1 MATYIDKPV
10 EVTVQ
15 LGTQPIDTV
24 GFETAMF
31 LAIHNVFTDRQR
43 IYLSTDA
50 MEADG
55 FAVGSPAYKFAEKA
69 FGGNFRPQQVTI
81 GRMSLTA
88 TNVDFTGQTNSET
101 VVVNVTTGGF
111 DKAVQ
116 FAIVSGVPTTPA
128 AIATG
133 LAAAITA
140 DEDINGFLTA
150 TATTGILTITPVDD
164 SSVSVGFGAGNYKIV
179 NTSAETVAT
188 TLSDVLDED
197 PNWYFLSTESHADAD
212 IIAAAAF
219 ANTHYKL
226 HVYSTSAENNRAQPN
241 VTTSIANQ
249 LAALNYPSLG
259 MFDPRAEI
267 DYPEGGEVGA
277 MASNDPSYGDSIH
290 LKTLPGVIAPQMSE
304 NDRKNVFDRRLNF
317 YRTIN
322 KVGAYNGGLTGS
334 GQYVDTIRFSHW
346 LKFRLEESVFAYMKR
361 RSDTGRSMK
370 MSDEDLP
377 NLKGIM
383 MNNPINIGIRNGS
396 ILTGYDATNN
406 VFYDPVITIPKRATI
421 SSNDIAD
428 RILRDVLIDLVYN
441 SSLHYVKITASV
453 QLDRTA
459 SASTNTQTSTTTGA

>member
-31 LAIHNVFTDRQR
+31 LAIHNVFADRQR

-50 MEADG
+50 MESDG
-55 FAVGSPAYKFAEKA
+55 FAVGSPAYTFAEKA
-69 FGGNFRPQQVTI
+69 FGGNFRPQQITI
-81 GRMSLTA
+81 GRMALTA
-88 TNVDFTGQTNSET
+88 TNVDFTGKTNSET
-101 VVVNVTTGGF
+101 VVVNITTGGF

-116 FAIVSGVPTTPA
+116 FVIVSGVETTPA

-133 LAAAITA
+133 LAALITA
-140 DEDINGFLTA
+140 DEDINGFVTA
-150 TATTGILTITPVDD
+150 TAAAGVLTITPTDA
-164 SSVSVGFGAGNYKIV
+164 SPMSVGYGAGNYTIR

-197 PNWYFLSTESHADAD
+197 ANWYFLSTESHADAD
-212 IIAAAAF
+212 LIAAAAF

-226 HVYSTSAENNRAQPN
+226 HVYSSSNENNKAQPN

-249 LAALNYPSLG
+249 ISALSYPSLG
-259 MFDPRAEI
+259 MYDPRAEI

-290 LKTLPGVIAPQMSE
+290 LKTLPGVIAPVLSE
-304 NDRKNVFDRRLNF
+304 NDRKNLFDRRMNF

-322 KVGAYNGGLTGS
+322 KVGSFNAGLTGS
-334 GQYVDTIRFSHW
+334 GQFVDTIRFSHW

-361 RSDTGRSMK
+361 RSDTGQSMK
-370 MSDEDLP
+370 MSDDDLP
-377 NLKGIM
+377 NLKSIM
-383 MNNPINIGIRNGS
+383 LNNPINVGIRNKS
-396 ILTGYDATNN
+396 ILTGYDSVNN
-406 VFYDPVITIPKRATI
+406 VFYDPIITIPKRADIPT
-421 SSNDIAD
+421 NDIAD
-428 RILRDVLIDLVYN
+428 RILRDVKIDLVYN

>member
-50 MEADG
+50 MESDG
-55 FAVGSPAYKFAEKA
+55 FAVGSPAYTFAEKA
-69 FGGNFRPQQVTI
+69 FSGNFRPQQVTI
-81 GRMSLTA
+81 GRMALTA
-88 TNVDFTGQTNSET
+88 TNVDFTSQVNSET
-101 VVVNVTTGGF
+101 VVLNITTGGF

-116 FAIVSGVPTTPA
+116 FVIVSGVQTTPA

-133 LAAAITA
+133 LAALITA

-150 TATTGILTITPVDD
+150 TAAAGILTITPTNA
-164 SSVSVGFGAGNYKIV
+164 SSVSVGYGSGNYIIK

-197 PNWYFLSTESHADAD
+197 DNWYFLSTESHADAD

-226 HVYSTSAENNRAQPN
+226 HVYSSSNENNKAQPN

-249 LAALNYPSLG
+249 IAALSYPSLG
-259 MFDPRAEI
+259 MYDPRAEI

-290 LKTLPGVIAPQMSE
+290 LKTLPGVIAPTLSE
-304 NDRKNVFDRRLNF
+304 NDRKNLFDRRMNF

-322 KVGAYNGGLTGS
+322 KVGSFNAGLTGS
-334 GQYVDTIRFSHW
+334 GQFVDTIRFSHW

-361 RSDTGRSMK
+361 RSDTGQSMK
-370 MSDEDLP
+370 MSDDDLP
-377 NLKGIM
+377 NLKSIM
-383 MNNPINIGIRNGS
+383 LNNPINVGIRNKS
-396 ILTGYDATNN
+396 ILTGYDSVNN
-406 VFYDPVITIPKRATI
+406 VFYDPIITIPKRADIPT
-421 SSNDIAD
+421 NDIAD
-428 RILRDVLIDLVYN
+428 RILRDVKIDLVYN